1 MKNKVTVI
9 GAGNVGASTALYI
22 AERGLADVTLIDRP
36 EMDGMPQGK
45 ALDMEEAA
53 PLWHK
58 GVRMTGSTNLA
69 DVAGSDVVVMTA
81 GFPRKPGMSRTDL
94 LKANADIIKPAAE
107 AVKQYA
113 PNAYVVVV
121 TNPLDV
127 MAWYFSHTAGFPR
140 KPGMSRTDLLKAN
153 ADIIK
158 PAAEAV
164 KQYAPNAYVVVV
176 TNPLDV
182 MAWYFSHITGFPAN
196 RVIGMA
202 GILDSARFRAFLAME
217 LGVSGADI
225 QAMVLGGHGDS
236 MVPVTQY
243 TVAGGIPVSEL
254 IPADRLTQIVQRTR
268 DGGAEI
274 VKLLKTGS
282 AYYAPAMS
290 AVEMVE
296 AILLDQKRLVPC
308 SVALNGEYGLKD
320 LFIGVPIVLGGK
332 GVERIV
338 SLKLSEA
345 DQAALHKSA
354 KDVADM
360 IAELKS

>member
-1 MKNKVTVI
+1 VKNKVTVI
-9 GAGNVGASTALYI
+9 GAGNVGASTALFI

-69 DVAGSDVVVMTA
+69 DVKGSDVVVMTA
-81 GFPRKPGMSRTDL
+81 GFPRKPGMSRSDL
-94 LKANADIIKPAAE
+94 LKANAEIVKPAAE
-107 AVKQYA
+107 AVKQHA
-113 PNAYVVVV
+113 PNATVVVV

-127 MAWYFSHTAGFPR
+127 MTWYFWHVSGLPR
-140 KPGMSRTDLLKAN
+140 
-153 ADIIK
+153 
-158 PAAEAV
+158 
-164 KQYAPNAYVVVV
+164 
-176 TNPLDV
+176 
-182 MAWYFSHITGFPAN
+182 N
-196 RVIGMA
+196 RVVGMA

-236 MVPVTQY
+236 MVPVTKY
-243 TVAGGIPVSEL
+243 TVAGGIPVEEL
-254 IPADRLTQIVQRTR
+254 IPADRLAQIVQRTR

-308 SVALNGEYGLKD
+308 SVSLEGEYGLKD

-338 SLKLSEA
+338 SLKLSDT
-345 DQAALHKSA
+345 DQAALAKSA
-354 KDVADM
+354 KDVSDM
-360 IAELKS
+360 IAELKG

>member
-1 MKNKVTVI
+1 MKNRVAVI

-22 AERGLADVTLIDRP
+22 AERGLADVVLIDRP
-36 EMDGMPQGK
+36 EMEGMPQGK
-45 ALDMEEAA
+45 ALDMQQSA

-58 GVRMTGSTNLA
+58 GGRIEGSTELA
-69 DVAGSDVVVMTA
+69 AVKGCDVVVMTA

-94 LKANADIIKPAAE
+94 LKANADIIRPAAE
-107 AVKQYA
+107 AVKQHA

-127 MAWYFSHTAGFPR
+127 MAWLFWHT
-140 KPGMSRTDLLKAN
+140 
-153 ADIIK
+153 
-158 PAAEAV
+158 
-164 KQYAPNAYVVVV
+164 
-176 TNPLDV
+176 
-182 MAWYFSHITGFPAN
+182 TGFPKH
-196 RVIGMA
+196 RVLGMA
-202 GILDSARFRAFLAME
+202 GILDSARFRAFLGME
-217 LGVSGADI
+217 LGVSAADV

-236 MVPVTQY
+236 MVPLPRY
-243 TVAGGIPVSEL
+243 TTVGGIPVGEL
-254 IPADRLTQIVQRTR
+254 MPRERLDAIIQRTR

-296 AILLDQKRLVPC
+296 ALLTDQKRLVPC
-308 SVALNGEYGLKD
+308 SVMLEGEYGLNGM
-320 LFIGVPIVLGGK
+320 FCGVPVMLGGK

-338 SLKLSEA
+338 QLELDDA
-345 DQAALHKSA
+345 DRAALHKSA

-360 IAELKS
+360 IAELKG

>member
-1 MKNKVTVI
+1 VKNKVAVI
-9 GAGNVGASTALYI
+9 GAGNVGASAALYI

-36 EMDGMPQGK
+36 EMEGMPQGK

-58 GVRMTGSTNLA
+58 GVRMTGASDLA
-69 DVAGSDVVVMTA
+69 AVKGADVVVMTA
-81 GFPRKPGMSRTDL
+81 GFPRKPGMSRSDL
-94 LKANADIIKPAAE
+94 LKANAEIVKPAAE
-107 AVKQYA
+107 AVKQHA
-113 PNAYVVVV
+113 PNAIVVVV

-127 MAWYFSHTAGFPR
+127 MAWYFGHVSGLPR
-140 KPGMSRTDLLKAN
+140 
-153 ADIIK
+153 
-158 PAAEAV
+158 E
-164 KQYAPNAYVVVV
+164 
-176 TNPLDV
+176 
-182 MAWYFSHITGFPAN
+182 

-202 GILDSARFRAFLAME
+202 GILDSARFRAFLAQE
-217 LGVSGADI
+217 LNISGSDI

-236 MVPVTQY
+236 MVPVTRY
-243 TVAGGIPVSEL
+243 TVAGGVPVEEL
-254 IPADRLTQIVQRTR
+254 IAPERLAQIVQRTR

-308 SVALNGEYGLKD
+308 SVALKGEYGLKD
-320 LFIGVPIVLGGK
+320 LFIGVPIILGGK
-332 GVERIV
+332 GMEKIVE
-338 SLKLSEA
+338 LKLSDA
-345 DQAALHKSA
+345 DRAALHKSA

-360 IAELKS
+360 IAELKG

>member
-1 MKNKVTVI
+1 MKNKVAVI
-9 GAGNVGASTALYI
+9 GAGNVGASAALYM

-36 EMDGMPQGK
+36 EMEGMPQGK

-58 GVRMTGSTNLA
+58 GPHVTGATDLA
-69 DVAGSDVVVMTA
+69 AVKGSDVVVMTA

-94 LKANADIIKPAAE
+94 LKANADIVRPAAE
-107 AVKQYA
+107 AVRQHA
-113 PNAYVVVV
+113 PNA
-121 TNPLDV
+121 
-127 MAWYFSHTAGFPR
+127 
-140 KPGMSRTDLLKAN
+140 
-153 ADIIK
+153 I
-158 PAAEAV
+158 
-164 KQYAPNAYVVVV
+164 VVVV

-182 MAWYFSHITGFPAN
+182 MAWYFSHITGFPRQ
-196 RVIGMA
+196 RVLGMA

-217 LGVSGADI
+217 LGISGADI

-236 MVPVTQY
+236 MVPVTRY
-243 TVAGGIPVSEL
+243 TVAGGIPVEEL
-254 IPADRLTQIVQRTR
+254 IAPERLAQIVQRTR

-308 SVALNGEYGLKD
+308 SVSLNGEYGLKD
-320 LFIGVPIVLGGK
+320 LFIGVPIILGAR
-332 GVERIV
+332 GVEKIV
-338 SLKLSEA
+338 QLKLSDT
-345 DQAALHKSA
+345 DQAALAKSA
-354 KDVADM
+354 KDVSDM
-360 IAELKS
+360 IGELKG

>member
-1 MKNKVTVI
+1 MKNKVSVI
-9 GAGNVGASTALYI
+9 GAGNVGSSAALFI

-36 EMDGMPQGK
+36 EMEGMPQGK
-45 ALDMEEAA
+45 SLDMEEAA

-69 DVAGSDVVVMTA
+69 DVKGSHVIVMTA
-81 GFPRKPGMSRTDL
+81 GFPRKPGMSRSDL

-107 AVKQYA
+107 AVKQHA
-113 PNAYVVVV
+113 PDAIVVVV

-127 MAWYFSHTAGFPR
+127 MTWYFGHVSGLP
-140 KPGMSRTDLLKAN
+140 
-153 ADIIK
+153 
-158 PAAEAV
+158 
-164 KQYAPNAYVVVV
+164 KQRI
-176 TNPLDV
+176 
-182 MAWYFSHITGFPAN
+182 M
-196 RVIGMA
+196 GMA

-217 LGVSGADI
+217 LSISGADI

-236 MVPVTQY
+236 MVPVTKY
-243 TVAGGIPVSEL
+243 TVAGGIPVEEL
-254 IPADRLTQIVQRTR
+254 IPADRLAQIVQRTR

-308 SVALNGEYGLKD
+308 SVSLNGEYGLKD

-332 GVERIV
+332 GVEKIV
-338 SLKLSEA
+338 QLKLSDA
-345 DQAALHKSA
+345 DQAALAKSA
-354 KDVADM
+354 KDVSDM
-360 IAELKS
+360 IAELKG

>member
-9 GAGNVGASTALYI
+9 GAGNVGASTALFI

-69 DVAGSDVVVMTA
+69 DVKGSDVVVMTA
-81 GFPRKPGMSRTDL
+81 GFPRKPGMSRSDL
-94 LKANADIIKPAAE
+94 LKANAEIVKPAAE
-107 AVKQYA
+107 AVKQHA
-113 PNAYVVVV
+113 PNATVVVV

-127 MAWYFSHTAGFPR
+127 MTWYFWHVSGLPR
-140 KPGMSRTDLLKAN
+140 
-153 ADIIK
+153 
-158 PAAEAV
+158 
-164 KQYAPNAYVVVV
+164 
-176 TNPLDV
+176 
-182 MAWYFSHITGFPAN
+182 N
-196 RVIGMA
+196 RVVGMA

-236 MVPVTQY
+236 MVPVTKY
-243 TVAGGIPVSEL
+243 TVAGGIPVEEL
-254 IPADRLTQIVQRTR
+254 IPADRLAQIVQRTR

-308 SVALNGEYGLKD
+308 SVSLEGEYGLKD

-338 SLKLSEA
+338 SLKLSDT
-345 DQAALHKSA
+345 DQAALAKSA
-354 KDVADM
+354 KDVSDM
-360 IAELKS
+360 IAELKG